1 MKVVVVGAGIGG
13 LASALGLARGGHEVV
28 VLERDPS
35 PPPPSAEEA
44 FASWSRPGT
53 PQARMHHGFSARA
66 RQELAAHVP
75 EVVDALTAAE
85 VAEVDLGRQL
95 PPRPDDPA
103 EDLRTFNAR
112 RLVVEWT
119 LRSVAEATEGLA
131 IHADRTVD
139 GVVVDGPSGWPRVV
153 GVSTG
158 SGPIGADLVVDA
170 GGRRSGMRTHLKA
183 LGVRFPEERR
193 MPCGIAYSNRYM
205 RLRDGAEM
213 PDLPPGLVYRGDLGF
228 LGYVIGRSDG
238 RTYSLVFAFPAK
250 DPVFRRLGRED
261 GWQAGARLIDRF
273 AACCDPDVGTPLSP
287 PTMMY
292 GLENSLR
299 PWYVGERPVVGGVAF
314 IADTW
319 STTDPLFG
327 WGASF
332 ALAHGF
338 GLADAVAR
346 HGADVDA
353 AISDFLASFRD
364 EVDQRFTLAC
374 ADDLAMVARWTNRP
388 DLRDP
393 GDVEREA
400 LLFGAARAARTNPA
414 LARALIRRQTLLD
427 LPEQIWDDPGT
438 AAAAARE
445 LEAHPYDPTRRTPG
459 PSADEFLAAL
469 GSLAVRRDLGA
480 VRRSSG
486 RADAGWTAAPSVPD

>member
-1 MKVVVVGAGIGG
+1 MRVVVVGAGIGG

-35 PPPPSAEEA
+35 PPPPSADEA
-44 FASWSRPGT
+44 FASWSRPGI

-95 PPRPDDPA
+95 PPRDDPA

-112 RLVVEWT
+112 RLVVEWA
-119 LRSVAEATEGLA
+119 LRTAAEATDGLA
-131 IHADRTVD
+131 IHAGRTVD
-139 GVVVDGPSGWPRVV
+139 GVEVDDSSGWPRVV
-153 GVSTG
+153 GVSTA
-158 SGPIGADLVVDA
+158 SGRIGADLVVDA
-170 GGRRSGMRTHLKA
+170 GGRRSGVRTHLEA

-193 MPCGIAYSNRYM
+193 VPCGIAYSNRYM
-205 RLRDGAEM
+205 RLREGVEL
-213 PDLPPGLVYRGDLGF
+213 PDLPGGLIDRGDLGF
-228 LGYVIGRSDG
+228 LGYVIARSDG

-250 DPVFRRLGRED
+250 DPAFRRLGREE
-261 GWQAGARLIDRF
+261 GWQAGARLIERF

-287 PTMMY
+287 PAMMY
-292 GLENSLR
+292 GLENTLR
-299 PWYVGERPVVGGVAF
+299 PWYVGERPVVGGAAF

-338 GLADAVAR
+338 GIADAVAR
-346 HGADVDA
+346 HGTDVDA
-353 AISDFLASFRD
+353 AVSDLLASFRD
-364 EVDQRFTLAC
+364 EVDQRFGLAC
-374 ADDLAMVARWTNRP
+374 TEDLAMVARWTGRSDP
-388 DLRDP
+388 RDP
-393 GDVEREA
+393 RDVEREA

-438 AAAAARE
+438 SVAAARE
-445 LEAHPYDPTRRTPG
+445 LESHPFDPTRRTPG
-459 PSADEFLAAL
+459 PSRDEFLAAL
-469 GSLAVRRDLGA
+469 GSLGVRRDIGA
-480 VRRSSG
+480 VRRAAG
-486 RADAGWTAAPSVPD
+486 HPDAGRTAVGPVRD